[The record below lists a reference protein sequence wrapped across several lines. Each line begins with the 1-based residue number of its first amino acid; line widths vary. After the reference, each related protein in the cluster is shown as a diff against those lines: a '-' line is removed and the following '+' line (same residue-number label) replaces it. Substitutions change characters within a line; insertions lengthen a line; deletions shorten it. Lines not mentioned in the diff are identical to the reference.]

1 MAYSSLKLFGN
12 QKVDYLIQTNEVLS
26 EEEIQETL
34 EPLFKPD
41 VNTFPNKV
49 NIMAPYTDDIVSSFI
64 KGLTEPLV
72 GWQIYKS
79 KQGETFLTKVAEVDK
94 DITSIV
100 DYMVANQTE
109 YTYYVIPITENQ
121 LGINLRSSPVKTNW
135 WNWSVMSINNV
146 EGNIYIPDEIW
157 IFRNNLTSGQIQQN
171 IDKTTYQNFTKY
183 PKVSSGES
191 NYVSGSISC
200 LLGDV
205 DCKNNK
211 YIEPAEKFD
220 AWRNFCV
227 NGKNVILKDAKGHI
241 YRVEII
247 SNSSQYADEIR
258 ELPSTISF
266 SFVEC
271 DSTEDIT
278 VYES

>member
-1 MAYSSLKLFGN
+1 MAYNSIKLFGN
-12 QKVDYLIQTNEVLS
+12 QKVDYLIQTNQVLS

-34 EPLFKPD
+34 DPLFKPD
-41 VNTFPNKV
+41 FGIFPDKL

-64 KGLTEPLV
+64 KGLTEPLI

-79 KQGETFLTKVAEVDK
+79 KKGENFLTKIAEVGK
-94 DITSIV
+94 DIISLT

-109 YTYYVIPITENQ
+109 YTYYVIPITEGQ
-121 LGINLRSSPVKTNW
+121 IGINLKSSPVKTNW
-135 WNWSVMSINNV
+135 WNWSVMSISNV
-146 EGNIYIPDEIW
+146 SGNIYVPDEIW
-157 IFRNNLTSGQIQQN
+157 IFRNNLSSGQIQQTL
-171 IDKTTYQNFTKY
+171 DKTTYQNFTKY

-191 NYVSGSISC
+191 NYITGSISC

-205 DCKNNK
+205 DCKSNK

-241 YRVEII
+241 YRVEIV
-247 SNSSQYADEIR
+247 SNSSQYMDEAY

-271 DSTEDIT
+271 DSTDDIT
-278 VYES
+278 VYEI

>member
-1 MAYSSLKLFGN
+1 MAYNSIKLFGN
-12 QKVDYLIQTNEVLS
+12 QKVDYLIQTNQVLS

-34 EPLFKPD
+34 DPLFKPD
-41 VNTFPNKV
+41 FGIFPDKL

-64 KGLTEPLV
+64 KGLTEPLI

-79 KQGETFLTKVAEVDK
+79 KKGENFLTKIAEVGK
-94 DITSIV
+94 DIISLT

-109 YTYYVIPITENQ
+109 YTYYVIPITEGQ
-121 LGINLRSSPVKTNW
+121 IGINLKSSPVKTNW
-135 WNWSVMSINNV
+135 WNWSVMSISNV
-146 EGNIYIPDEIW
+146 SGNIYAPDEIW
-157 IFRNNLTSGQIQQN
+157 IFKNNLSSGQIQQTL
-171 IDKTTYQNFTKY
+171 DKTTYQNFTKY

-191 NYVSGSISC
+191 NYITGSISC

-205 DCKNNK
+205 DCKSNK

-241 YRVEII
+241 YRVEIV
-247 SNSSQYADEIR
+247 SNSSQYMDEAY

-271 DSTEDIT
+271 DSTDDIT
-278 VYES
+278 VYET

>member
-1 MAYSSLKLFGN
+1 MAYSSIKLFGN
-12 QKVDYLIQTNEVLS
+12 QKVDYLIQTERTLTNEEV
-26 EEEIQETL
+26 EETL
-34 EPLFKPD
+34 DQFYMPD
-41 VNTFPNKV
+41 TSVFPGIT

-79 KQGETFLTKVAEVDK
+79 KKGESFLKKVAEVGK
-94 DITSIV
+94 DVNSMI

-109 YTYYVIPITENQ
+109 YTYYVIPITETQ
-121 LGINLRSSPVKTNW
+121 LGINLKSSPITTKW

-146 EGNIYIPDEIW
+146 SGNIYAPDEIW
-157 IFRNNLTSGQIQQN
+157 TFRNNLASGQIQQN
-171 IDKTTYQNFTKY
+171 IDKTTYQNFTRY

-191 NYVSGSISC
+191 NYVTGSVSC
-200 LLGDV
+200 LLGEI
-205 DCKNNK
+205 DCKSNK

-247 SNSSQYADEIR
+247 SNSSQYMDEAY
-258 ELPSTISF
+258 ELPSMISF

-271 DSTEDIT
+271 DSTDDIT
-278 VYES
+278 VYET